1 MKKTSKR
8 ALKIKHHILMDVKNA
23 TLDLPIK
30 SKVLERRYGVGGAT
44 IREVVHYL
52 RTVDREPICS
62 DSTGYYFPK
71 NRTEAQ
77 HTIAQLR
84 SRVKEINEV
93 ANAIEGYFRQESQQG
108 LEL

>member
-1 MKKTSKR
+1 MKKAGKK
-8 ALKIKHHILMDVKNA
+8 AIKIKHYILMDIKKA
-23 TLDLPIK
+23 TLELPIK
-30 SKVLERRYGVGGAT
+30 SKVLENRYGVGGAT
-44 IREVVHYL
+44 IRDAVHHL
-52 RTVDREPICS
+52 RTIDREPICS

-71 NRTEAQ
+71 NRMEAQ

-93 ANAIEGYFRQESQQG
+93 ANAIENYFRQETQQG